1 MRASG
6 SFAVRSRLVLPL
18 LLTYPLLTCCASLAK
33 MEDMRARAEHAEA
46 ELEKA
51 QMFIA
56 GAHDDNAMLQKY
68 GIELDQ
74 ELMRWQMGSMV
85 QAKREADLR
94 SGCDI

>member
-1 MRASG
+1 M
-6 SFAVRSRLVLPL
+6 RSRLVLPL
-18 LLTYPLLTCCASLAK
+18 LLTYPFLTCCASLAK
-33 MEDMRARAEHAEA
+33 YEDLRAERDQYRA